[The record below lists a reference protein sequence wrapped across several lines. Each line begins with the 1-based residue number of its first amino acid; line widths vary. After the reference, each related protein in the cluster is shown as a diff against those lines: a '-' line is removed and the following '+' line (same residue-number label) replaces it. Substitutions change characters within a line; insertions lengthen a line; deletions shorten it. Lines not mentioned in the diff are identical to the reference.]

1 VATAAL
7 AALSLSALAQSET
20 KPQDLERAQKQADAV
35 FKWIKV
41 HNDKP
46 AAAPAPA
53 PAAKPAPAPAPV
65 AVAKKPT
72 PAPAPVTARAP
83 AEAPA
88 ASEPQAPVVAEA
100 PPASGPE
107 IGAPVVV
114 AAAPPSVAPSP
125 AVQAAVQATAAPA
138 APEPEVDM
146 PLHLVSKVEPAIP
159 RPLLKTLTTGSA
171 QVKFTVEP
179 DGRVSQAVATSAS
192 HVRLGAAAVEAIKQW
207 RFAPIKHAQE
217 AAVEVSFNNPPVD
230 GAAATASA

>member
-7 AALSLSALAQSET
+7 AALSLSAFAQGEA

-53 PAAKPAPAPAPV
+53 AKPAPAPAPV

-72 PAPAPVTARAP
+72 PAPAPVAARAP

-114 AAAPPSVAPSP
+114 AAAPPSVLPSP
-125 AVQAAVQATAAPA
+125 AVQAAVQASAPPAAPE
-138 APEPEVDM
+138 PEPEVDM

-159 RPLLKTLTTGSA
+159 RPLLKTLSTGSA

-192 HVRLGAAAVEAIKQW
+192 HIRLGAAAVEAIKQW

-217 AAVEVSFNNPPVD
+217 AAVEVSFNNNPVD
-230 GAAATASA
+230 